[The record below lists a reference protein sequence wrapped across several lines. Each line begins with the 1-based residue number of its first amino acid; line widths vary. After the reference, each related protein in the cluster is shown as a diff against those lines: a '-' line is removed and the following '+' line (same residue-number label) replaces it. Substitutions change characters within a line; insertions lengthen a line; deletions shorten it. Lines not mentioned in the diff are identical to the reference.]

1 MVGDEIE
8 RRYSEVD
15 VAYVDVNENP
25 SLLSEKLSDEIRER
39 GLFWPVSTVNETIF
53 YDGLITL
60 PKVINA
66 VEEEQSRLERLAD
79 APQSDWT

>member
-8 RRYSEVD
+8 RRYTEVD
-15 VAYVDVNENP
+15 VVYVDVNENP
-25 SLLSEKLSDEIRER
+25 SLLSEKLSEEIRER

-60 PKVINA
+60 PKVIQA
-66 VEEEQSRLERLAD
+66 VEEEQSRLGRLAD
-79 APQSDWT
+79 APTSDWA

>member
-8 RRYSEVD
+8 RRYPEVD
-15 VAYVDVNENP
+15 VEYVDVKENP
-25 SLLSEKLSDEIRER
+25 SLLGEKLSDEIRER

-60 PKVINA
+60 PKVVKAI
-66 VEEEQSRLERLAD
+66 EEEKSRLERLANV
-79 APQSDWT
+79 PESDWA